1 MMPRILVLLTFLLAG
16 CMGQV
21 RDFVGSRAD
30 ITWGQFVR
38 YGLNSNQA
46 RCMGER
52 IGEVLTPLQLRRFT
66 RAAGALS
73 QGPAHPAALTLRDMI
88 WVANTMGDAAVPRAL
103 DRADT
108 ACGVTAAETY
118 ARELQRAD
126 ELARQRDAA
135 AAAAAAAAASA
146 PSAPNWLNLGAA
158 GSGQSI
164 AVDASTLVREGDHRT
179 AWFRMTDPGAT
190 AANPDA
196 YLLAIDC
203 TQHTINAKA
212 RERRAAEG
220 SVAERI
226 DYPDNPLAVEAGTVM
241 EIAFLSMCT

>member
-1 MMPRILVLLTFLLAG
+1 MSLRLHVLFPALLLAG

-38 YGLNSNQA
+38 YGLNGNQA
-46 RCMGER
+46 RCMGEK
-52 IGEVLTPLQLRRFT
+52 IGEVLTPLQLRRFA
-66 RAAGALS
+66 RAAGALR
-73 QGPAHPAALTLRDMI
+73 QGPGHPAALTFRDIM

-103 DRADT
+103 DRADI
-108 ACGVTAAETY
+108 ACGVTAAETF
-118 ARELQRAD
+118 AREQQRAD
-126 ELARQRDAA
+126 ELARQREAA
-135 AAAAAAAAASA
+135 AAAAANAPRAS
-146 PSAPNWLNLGAA
+146 SWLNLGAA

-164 AVDASTLVREGDHRT
+164 AVDAATLVREGDHRT

-196 YLLAIDC
+196 YLLVIDC
-203 TQHTINAKA
+203 TNRTINAKA
-212 RERRAAEG
+212 RERRAADG

-226 DYPDNPLAVEAGTVM
+226 DYPDNPLPIEGGTVM

>member
-1 MMPRILVLLTFLLAG
+1 MAPRTLLLLTFLLAA

-30 ITWGQFVR
+30 ITWAQFVR
-38 YGLNSNQA
+38 YGLNANQA

-52 IGEVLTPLQLRRFT
+52 IGEVLTPLQLRRFA
-66 RAAGALS
+66 RAAGALR
-73 QGPAHPAALTLRDMI
+73 QGPGHPAALTFRDIM
-88 WVANTMGDAAVPRAL
+88 WVGNTMGDAAVPRAL
-103 DRADT
+103 GRADI
-108 ACGVTAAETY
+108 ACGITGAETY
-118 ARELQRAD
+118 AREQQQAD
-126 ELARQRDAA
+126 ALAAREAEAA
-135 AAAAAAAAASA
+135 AAAAANAPRA
-146 PSAPNWLNLGAA
+146 PSWLNLGAA

-196 YLLAIDC
+196 YLLVIDC
-203 TQHTINAKA
+203 TNRTINAKA
-212 RERRAAEG
+212 RERRAADG
-220 SVAERI
+220 TVSGRV
-226 DYPDNPLAVEAGTVM
+226 DYPDNPLPVEGGTVM